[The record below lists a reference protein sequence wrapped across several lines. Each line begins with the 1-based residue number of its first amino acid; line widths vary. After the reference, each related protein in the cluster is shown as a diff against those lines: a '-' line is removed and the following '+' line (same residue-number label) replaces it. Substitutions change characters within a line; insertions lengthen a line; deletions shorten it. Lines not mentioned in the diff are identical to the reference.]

1 MLHKSGLRVKYKPYQ
16 LYANDLQRL
25 LPLVQLF
32 SDLYITT
39 LLSASGRLH
48 LIWNSLLEAY
58 GLCVWPVSMKLT
70 CNAQTYASNMQ
81 TVPSQVKST
90 VRACVRACVHVLS
103 MEVTKIRPT
112 FSLNFPPRSMY
123 MTVICKLIHV
133 VELIDSYF
141 LADVCAWWFSW

>member
-16 LYANDLQRL
+16 LYANDLQRQ

-48 LIWNSLLEAY
+48 LTWNSLLEAY

-90 VRACVRACVHVLS
+90 VRACMRACVCTCIVYGSDQVKTNLFLILS
-103 MEVTKIRPT
+103 PKI
-112 FSLNFPPRSMY
+112 Y
-123 MTVICKLIHV
+123 VY
-133 VELIDSYF
+133 DSH
-141 LADVCAWWFSW
+141 LQTHSCS